1 MAKTKNSSLIVDNR
15 KARHDYFIEDKF
27 EAGVALQGWEVKSIR
42 AGRVQLKESYIL
54 VKNGELYLFGA
65 HISPLSTTS
74 THFTADPL
82 RNRKLLLH
90 RKEISH
96 LTGSVERKGY
106 TLIPLKLYWKSGRVK
121 LQLALGKGK
130 KLHDKRETIKRREW
144 DREHQRIMKQ
154 AR

>member
-1 MAKTKNSSLIVDNR
+1 MAKKDNSSMIAENR
-15 KARHDYFIEDKF
+15 KARHDYFIEEKF

-42 AGRVQLKESYIL
+42 AGQVQLKESYIL
-54 VKNGELYLFGA
+54 VKNAELYLFGA

-74 THFTADPL
+74 THYTADPL

-96 LTGSVERKGY
+96 LIGSVDRKGY
-106 TLIPLKLYWKSGRVK
+106 TLIPLKLYWKAGRVK

-130 KLHDKRETIKRREW
+130 KMHDKRETIKQREW
-144 DREHQRIMKQ
+144 DREKQRIMKQ
-154 AR
+154 TR